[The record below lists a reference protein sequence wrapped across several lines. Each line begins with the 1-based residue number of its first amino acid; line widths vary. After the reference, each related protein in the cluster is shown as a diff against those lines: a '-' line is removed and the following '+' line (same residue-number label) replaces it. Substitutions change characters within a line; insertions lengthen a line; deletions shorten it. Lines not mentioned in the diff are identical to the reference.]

1 MKPSTPDEARAAV
14 RKGKAT
20 VAVIIPP
27 NFGQDAGRAFFG
39 PAREAADRRA
49 L

>member
-1 MKPSTPDEARAAV
+1 VKPSNPGEARAAV
-14 RKGKAT
+14 RKGSAT

-39 PAREAADRRA
+39 P
-49 L
+49 